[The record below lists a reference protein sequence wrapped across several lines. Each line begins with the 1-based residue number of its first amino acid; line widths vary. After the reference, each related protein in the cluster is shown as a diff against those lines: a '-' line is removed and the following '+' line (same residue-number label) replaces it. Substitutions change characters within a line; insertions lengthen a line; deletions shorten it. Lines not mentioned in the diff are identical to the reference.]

1 MRPEPR
7 IPLGDQSDQT
17 GQVKLYFDPG
27 DAVFIHANLWHRTIP
42 SSLGAGYRRLLL
54 LGYVPSWIR
63 AEASR
68 GVRAERPLTAE
79 LMRTGDAETRELLGE
94 FTW

>member
-1 MRPEPR
+1 MTPARSGMGGGGGVDNEGRPG
-7 IPLGDQSDQT
+7 LSTD
-17 GQVKLYFDPG
+17 F
-27 DAVFIHANLWHRTIP
+27 
-42 SSLGAGYRRLLL
+42 SS
-54 LGYVPSWIR
+54 IR
-63 AEASR
+63 AEASC